1 MAKKK
6 KKEEKDVLKGATV
19 TIMIIAGLA
28 CFGSIISTQA
38 TLAEKREELHE
49 LEMKTEEIK
58 SQNEE
63 YQRLF
68 NADDINSYKEK
79 LAIENMNYAYPN
91 EIRFYE
97 TNQEDKFFL
106 CRLKQE
112 RSTTARCAILQ
123 HTVLLLR

>member
-1 MAKKK
+1 MAKNKK
-6 KKEEKDVLKGATV
+6 KDEKDVFKSVIV
-19 TIMIIAGLA
+19 TIMIITGLA

-49 LEMKTEEIK
+49 LEMKTEEMK

-91 EIRFYE
+91 EIRFYD
-97 TNQEDKFFL
+97 TSRN
-106 CRLKQE
+106 
-112 RSTTARCAILQ
+112 
-123 HTVLLLR
+123 

>member
-58 SQNEE
+58 SQNE
-63 YQRLF
+63 
-68 NADDINSYKEK
+68 
-79 LAIENMNYAYPN
+79 
-91 EIRFYE
+91 
-97 TNQEDKFFL
+97 
-106 CRLKQE
+106 
-112 RSTTARCAILQ
+112 
-123 HTVLLLR
+123 

>member
-6 KKEEKDVLKGATV
+6 KKEEKDVLKGITV

-91 EIRFYE
+91 EIRFYD
-97 TNQEDKFFL
+97 TSRN
-106 CRLKQE
+106 
-112 RSTTARCAILQ
+112 
-123 HTVLLLR
+123 

>member
-6 KKEEKDVLKGATV
+6 KKEEKDVLKGVTV
-19 TIMIIAGLA
+19 TIAVITVLA

-38 TLAEKREELHE
+38 TLTEKREELRE
-49 LEMKTEEIK
+49 LEMKTEEMR

-91 EIRFYE
+91 EIRFYD
-97 TNQEDKFFL
+97 TSRN
-106 CRLKQE
+106 
-112 RSTTARCAILQ
+112 
-123 HTVLLLR
+123 

>member
-6 KKEEKDVLKGATV
+6 KKDEKDVLRDVTV
-19 TIMIIAGLA
+19 TIMIITGLA
-28 CFGSIISTQA
+28 CAGSIISTQA

-49 LEMKTEEIK
+49 LEMKTEEMR

-91 EIRFYE
+91 EIRFYD
-97 TNQEDKFFL
+97 TSRN
-106 CRLKQE
+106 
-112 RSTTARCAILQ
+112 
-123 HTVLLLR
+123 

>member
-38 TLAEKREELHE
+38 TLAEKLEELHE

-91 EIRFYE
+91 EIRFYD
-97 TNQEDKFFL
+97 TSRN
-106 CRLKQE
+106 
-112 RSTTARCAILQ
+112 
-123 HTVLLLR
+123 